1 MAVAPALW
9 VDGRPASLEDLAHQ
23 ALVNYGAFTS
33 FRVEGGGVRGLDLHL
48 ARLEAESSSLF
59 GETLGE
65 AVLRDYVRAAL
76 AGRQDAWLRVSLFAR
91 EISNRDPHRVGRPR
105 VMVGVFDPPAS
116 LTGGV
121 RVQSQTY
128 EREAAELKHV
138 ATFGLLRA
146 RRQAGQA
153 GFDDALFLDRD
164 GGISEGTLWNIGF
177 VQGDVVVW
185 PLASMLDGVAQR
197 LIHAGL
203 TAAGVPQRTE
213 ALRLTDLTR
222 FDGAFLC
229 NSATPAAE
237 ITAIDGHVFSGAT
250 AMIGQVAQ
258 AWRSQPC
265 QTI

>member
-1 MAVAPALW
+1 MAVAPSLW

-33 FRVEGGGVRGLDLHL
+33 FRVEAGGVRGLDLHL
-48 ARLEAESSSLF
+48 ARLEAEARAVF
-59 GETLGE
+59 GE
-65 AVLRDYVRAAL
+65 AVSETALRNSIRTAL
-76 AGRQDAWLRVSLFAR
+76 AGRPDAWLRISLFAP
-91 EISNRDPHRVGRPR
+91 EISNRDPRWVGRPR
-105 VMVGVFDPPAS
+105 VMVGVFDSPAS
-116 LTGGV
+116 LAGGV
-121 RVQSQTY
+121 RVQSQLY
-128 EREAAELKHV
+128 EREVAELKHV

-146 RRQAGQA
+146 RRAAGQA
-153 GFDDALFLDRD
+153 GFDDALFVDRD
-164 GGISEGTLWNIGF
+164 GRISEGTLWNVGF
-177 VQGDVVVW
+177 VQGDAIVW

-197 LIHAGL
+197 LIRAGL
-203 TAAGVPQRTE
+203 AAASVPQRTE
-213 ALRLTDLTR
+213 AVRLPDLIH

-237 ITAIDGHVFSGAT
+237 IADIDGHGFSGAT